1 MAQMQAVKIAPS
13 LWFDGKAREAAG
25 FYISVFPNSR
35 VITEFFL
42 PTGPAEGAAIV
53 EFELN
58 GQRFSAVDGGPGVE
72 YTMAVSF
79 VINCESQGE
88 VDHYWNALADGGET
102 QICGWV
108 KDKFGLSWQIV
119 PSAALEELT
128 RDPAKAPAVMDAM
141 MQMHRIDISRLEEA
155 HRNA

>member
-1 MAQMQAVKIAPS
+1 MAEVQAAKIAPC
-13 LWFDGKAREAAG
+13 LWFDGQARDAAA
-25 FYISVFPNSR
+25 FYTGLFPNSR
-35 VITEFFL
+35 VVNDFEL

-53 EFELN
+53 EFELD

-79 VINCESQGE
+79 VINCESQEE
-88 VDHYWNALADGGET
+88 VDRYWHALAEGGET

-108 KDKFGLSWQIV
+108 KDRFGLSWQV
-119 PSAALEELT
+119 V
-128 RDPAKAPAVMDAM
+128 PAKALAELTQDPDKAVAVMDAM
-141 MQMHRIDISRLEEA
+141 LQMERIDISRLEEA